1 MQILICKLLFF
12 RAHIGERSTVMR
24 TFKNA
29 VLTRRIAMLLVVLM
43 GIFSVVPRIEASFV
57 SSDES
62 FATNARH
69 KDMAM
74 VQKVLEQKLVKE
86 RLKALGYTDQEINSR
101 LDQLSD
107 NELHQFATQL
117 DSLTSG
123 GSAIVWVLVL
133 ALVIIA
139 VLYFTNK
146 RIVIQ

>member
-1 MQILICKLLFF
+1 MQK
-12 RAHIGERSTVMR
+12 
-24 TFKNA
+24 FKNA

-57 SSDES
+57 PSDES
-62 FATNARH
+62 FARGARY

-101 LDQLSD
+101 LGQLSD
-107 NELHQFATQL
+107 DELHQFATQL

-123 GSAIVWVLVL
+123 GSILVWILVI
-133 ALVIIA
+133 ALVIISA
-139 VLYFTNK
+139 LYFTNK
-146 RIVIQ
+146 RIIIQ

>member
-1 MQILICKLLFF
+1 MF
-12 RAHIGERSTVMR
+12 MR
-24 TFKNA
+24 KFKNA
-29 VLTRRIAMLLVVLM
+29 VLTRRIAMLLVVLI

-57 SSDES
+57 PSDES
-62 FATNARH
+62 FASGARH

-107 NELHQFATQL
+107 NELHQFATQI

-123 GSAIVWVLVL
+123 GSTLVWILVI
-133 ALVIIA
+133 ALVIISA
-139 VLYFTNK
+139 LYFTNK
-146 RIVIQ
+146 RIIIQ

>member
-1 MQILICKLLFF
+1 M
-12 RAHIGERSTVMR
+12 VMR
-24 TFKNA
+24 KFKNA

-57 SSDES
+57 PSEES
-62 FATNARH
+62 FATSARH

-86 RLKALGYTDQEINSR
+86 RLKALGYTDQEIDSR
-101 LDQLSD
+101 LDQLCD
-107 NELHQFATQL
+107 DELHQFATQL

-123 GSAIVWVLVL
+123 GSTLVWLLVI
-133 ALVIIA
+133 ALVIIS

>member
-1 MQILICKLLFF
+1 M
-12 RAHIGERSTVMR
+12 VMR
-24 TFKNA
+24 KFKDA

-57 SSDES
+57 PSDES
-62 FATNARH
+62 FASNARH
-69 KDMAM
+69 KDMAT
-74 VQKVLEQKLVKE
+74 VQKVLEQKLIKE

-107 NELHQFATQL
+107 SELHQFATQL

-123 GSAIVWVLVL
+123 GSTLAWILVIAL
-133 ALVIIA
+133 AIIA

-146 RIVIQ
+146 KIVIQ

>member
-1 MQILICKLLFF
+1 
-12 RAHIGERSTVMR
+12 MR

>member
-1 MQILICKLLFF
+1 MF
-12 RAHIGERSTVMR
+12 MR
-24 TFKNA
+24 KFKNA
-29 VLTRRIAMLLVVLM
+29 VLTRRIAMLLVVLI

-57 SSDES
+57 PSDES
-62 FATNARH
+62 FASSGRD

-107 NELHQFATQL
+107 NEVHQFATQI

-123 GSAIVWVLVL
+123 GSTLVWILVI
-133 ALVIIA
+133 ALVIISA
-139 VLYFTNK
+139 LYFTNK
-146 RIVIQ
+146 RIIIQ